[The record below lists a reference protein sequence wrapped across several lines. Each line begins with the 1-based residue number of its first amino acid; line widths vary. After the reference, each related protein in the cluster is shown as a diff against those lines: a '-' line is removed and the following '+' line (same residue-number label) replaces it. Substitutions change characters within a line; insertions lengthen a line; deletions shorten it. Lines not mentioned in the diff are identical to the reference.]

1 MYLPMEETPVATISH
16 RTLAIAL
23 PLLLAVGCDSV
34 LDGLNDAV
42 DDTDVAVVWRGFTHA
57 WDVEAHRTGRFGNW
71 VEVDTDSGFPR
82 DFSTHHLA
90 RAGTNQ
96 DDATFSTRYDVV
108 QATGVRFISG
118 STVLDI
124 DAEEEEVVSLG
135 ETVSVALSSD
145 AMLEDKQVFAALI
158 NGFALRSDDDSTAK
172 KLGRLA
178 VDLSTPTRDGDS
190 IDFDIDVTAMLSCK
204 STECDLDEG
213 IPGTDVAYSVEI
225 HWLLV
230 AGLDGAINVIEH
242 DTVGTAYTYNSGQG
256 VDESPGSLSGQALTP
271 PLEND
276 WTTYTT
282 GMRGFDF
289 DVEKNVTLF
298 LPDSVPHLYMWKM
311 WADPV
316 GTLPVDPTV
325 NGQAFFAHH
334 YGGSTNL
341 GHEGE
346 AAVDIDLLTV
356 QIDTGLKETCET
368 SGTEP
373 FGNASSG
380 DEEVAVEGAIADKGE
395 LSCL

>member
-1 MYLPMEETPVATISH
+1 MTDLFH
-16 RTLAIAL
+16 RQLAIIL
-23 PLLLAVGCDSV
+23 PLLVATSSCDTS
-34 LDGLNDAV
+34 LQDIV

-71 VEVDTDSGFPR
+71 VEVDTDGGFPR
-82 DFSTHHLA
+82 AFSTHHLA
-90 RAGTNQ
+90 RAGSNI

-118 STVLDI
+118 STVLEI
-124 DAEEEEVVSLG
+124 DAEEEELVDLDAAISI
-135 ETVSVALSSD
+135 ALDSD
-145 AMLEDKQVFAALI
+145 PMLEDKQVFAALI
-158 NGFALRSDDDSTAK
+158 NGFALRSDADSTAK
-172 KLGRLA
+172 KLGRLVVA
-178 VDLSTPTRDGDS
+178 LSTPTRDSDS
-190 IDFDIDVTAMLSCK
+190 IDFNIDVTAMLSCK

-213 IPGTDVAYSVEI
+213 ISGTDVAYTVEI

-230 AGLDGAINVIEH
+230 AGTDASINVVAH
-242 DTVGTAYTYNSGQG
+242 DTVGAAYVYASGQG
-256 VDESPGSLSGQALTP
+256 VDESPGSLSGDPLTP
-271 PLEND
+271 PLANG

-316 GTLPVDPTV
+316 GALPIDPTV

-334 YGGSTNL
+334 YGGGTNL
-341 GHEGE
+341 GHQGE
-346 AAVDIDLLTV
+346 ASVEIDLLTV

-368 SGTEP
+368 SGTES
-373 FGNASSG
+373 FGNANNG
-380 DEEVAVEGAIADKGE
+380 DEEVVSEGAIADKGE